1 MRSEREGY
9 VNVLSTR
16 VSLET
21 RASDSCSS
29 FVRSLLLLVFAH
41 LFLDLSLLLSF
52 FTHLGVFYEAQTTI
66 LASHRVW
73 NWPKSLFSAQR
84 TVHWSKKGGIS
95 KNYRW
100 VWMVDG
106 VTLATSMPPSS
117 AKKKKEKT
125 KKVSILKLIFSGI
138 VFHIFWHFRNA
149 RLLLWLPRSRIHMR
163 CIWLKTG
170 QTKLIHLIHK
180 MFNGYPRKI
189 HVRHKKRK
197 SESSSLPKSFV
208 SILQSASA
216 SFRRCFLFII
226 FKFWLI
232 WHMPLPT
239 CFMGK

>member
-1 MRSEREGY
+1 MCSEREGY

-21 RASDSCSS
+21 RASDSCCS
-29 FVRSLLLLVFAH
+29 FVRLLLLLVFAH

-117 AKKKKEKT
+117 AKKKKKRR
-125 KKVSILKLIFSGI
+125 KKFQYWNWYFRASSFTYFGISGMPDFCFGFQDH
-138 VFHIFWHFRNA
+138 VFICGVYGSKQGR
-149 RLLLWLPRSRIHMR
+149 R
-163 CIWLKTG
+163 
-170 QTKLIHLIHK
+170 
-180 MFNGYPRKI
+180 
-189 HVRHKKRK
+189 
-197 SESSSLPKSFV
+197 SSS
-208 SILQSASA
+208 
-216 SFRRCFLFII
+216 
-226 FKFWLI
+226 
-232 WHMPLPT
+232 T
-239 CFMGK
+239 